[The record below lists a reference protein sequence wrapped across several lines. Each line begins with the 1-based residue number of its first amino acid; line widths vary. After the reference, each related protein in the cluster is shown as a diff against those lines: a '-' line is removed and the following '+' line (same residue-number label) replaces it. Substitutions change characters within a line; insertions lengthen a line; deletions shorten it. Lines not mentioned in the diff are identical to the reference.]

1 MDGQDVRAVSSL
13 YGGFWSFDFTD
24 HCYMTNPYFPPDDF
38 MDALGARLKEL
49 VKAYPSTNRHI
60 SSMVASPLGLS
71 PDELVV
77 ANGASELIAAVTRC
91 FVEHL
96 AVPVPTFDEY
106 VNRARSEGR
115 RVSEYATSGDFELD
129 VDDFIRF
136 VRDSHANAALLVR
149 PANPTGTLVPKVALE
164 HALRSLRDLDLVI
177 VDESFIDFVDGYPE
191 ESAMDLLSDYS
202 NLLILRSLSKNYGI
216 PGLRLG
222 YAASGNR
229 GIVARLRDQ
238 LPIWNI
244 NSLAQ
249 FFLEELAAHER
260 QFLASCQEVRH
271 ATRSLYDGL
280 ERLPYVHPYPTQGNF
295 ILCRV
300 LHGPTATE
308 LTARL
313 FDEHRILVN
322 DRSGKGGLD
331 DRFFRLASRTV
342 EENAALLG
350 ALEAIGATI
359 PAPEPAGGRGGRA

>member
-1 MDGQDVRAVSSL
+1 
-13 YGGFWSFDFTD
+13 
-24 HCYMTNPYFPPDDF
+24 MTNPYFPPDAF
-38 MDALGARLKEL
+38 MDGLGDRLKVL

-60 SSMVASPLGLS
+60 SAMIASPLGLTS
-71 PDELVV
+71 DELVV
-77 ANGASELIAAVTRC
+77 ANGASELIATVTRC
-91 FVEHL
+91 FVQRL

-106 VNRARSEGR
+106 VNRARGEGR
-115 RVSEYATSGDFELD
+115 SVSEYPMSGDFELD

-136 VRDSHANAALLVR
+136 VKDSHANAALLVR

-164 HALRSLRDLDLVI
+164 HLLRSLSGLDLI
-177 VDESFIDFVDGYPE
+177 MVDDSFIDFVDGYPE
-191 ESAMDLLSDYS
+191 ESALDLISDYS

-222 YAASGNR
+222 YAASGNK
-229 GIVARLRDQ
+229 GIVSQVRAQ

-249 FFLEELAAHER
+249 YFLEELAAHE
-260 QFLASCQEVRH
+260 QHFLDSCQEVRH
-271 ATRSLYDGL
+271 ATRFLYEGL
-280 ERLPYVHPYPTQGNF
+280 EKLPYLRPYPTQGNF

-313 FDEHRILVN
+313 FEEHRILVN

-342 EENAALLG
+342 EENAVLLG
-350 ALEAIGATI
+350 ALEAIGASVA
-359 PAPEPAGGRGGRA
+359 APNTVGGTGGRA